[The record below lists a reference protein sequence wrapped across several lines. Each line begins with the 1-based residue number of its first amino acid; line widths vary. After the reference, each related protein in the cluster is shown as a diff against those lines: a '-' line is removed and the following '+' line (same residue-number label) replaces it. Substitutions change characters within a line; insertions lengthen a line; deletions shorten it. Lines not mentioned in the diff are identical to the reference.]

1 MAMIL
6 SRGLSACRSLL
17 TAVSESRI
25 NYWASYAVDL
35 ACPFLFA
42 HLGLRQL
49 QRWPFALL
57 WILVGLTAYTLAEYS
72 IHRWLLHNPGSMFFY
87 LHASHHLDPTKPAGF
102 PFVTTPMTLLPIW
115 LLLTRMH
122 FEPASFLLCGFSA
135 GYFYFGVL
143 HHVEH
148 STRINQIP
156 FRWLQERWAAHS
168 VHHRLDQTNFG
179 VMTSFWD
186 YVFGTKQ
193 KRRPL
198 PS

>member
-1 MAMIL
+1 MAMRL
-6 SRGLSACRSLL
+6 GRGFSAGRSLL
-17 TAVSESRI
+17 RGVTESRT

-35 ACPFLFA
+35 ACPLLFA
-42 HLGLRQL
+42 YLGLRQPQGWSL
-49 QRWPFALL
+49 TLMSF
-57 WILVGLTAYTLAEYS
+57 LVGLAAYSLAEYS
-72 IHRWLLHNPGSMFFY
+72 IHRWLLHNPRSIFFY
-87 LHASHHLDPTKPAGF
+87 PHASHHIDPTKPASF
-102 PFVTTPMTLLPIW
+102 PFVTTPVTLVPIW
-115 LLLTRMH
+115 LLLTRLH

-148 STRINQIP
+148 TTRINQIP

-186 YVFGTKQ
+186 HVFGTKQ